1 MSVVDRWVVF
11 LADAFFPVLEPGL
24 VPDFEVDTVVRVVRV
39 VDVEPDSAGVDITS
53 PVRVTTTT

>member
-1 MSVVDRWVVF
+1 MVF
-11 LADAFFPVLEPGL
+11 FADAFFPVLEPGL
-24 VPDFEVDTVVRVVRV
+24 VPDFEVDTVVCVVRV